1 MPRSDTGTD
10 WPTAEHEDQT
20 FLANVEAVLAASR
33 VLVGVAVRSLAPVE
47 NTVTLTQFR
56 ALVIM
61 ASRGPMH
68 LAALAKA
75 MQVHPSNA
83 TRACDRLVASGLA
96 DRRDNPADRRH
107 LLLTLTDQGRALVDS
122 VMDRRRAA
130 IRQILHRMPLGDR
143 TQVAAGFT
151 RFAAAGGEPEQTD
164 LWSIGWTTESPAMH
178 EVSGSTQADPPT

>member
-68 LAALAKA
+68 LAALA
-75 MQVHPSNA
+75 N
-83 TRACDRLVASGLA
+83 
-96 DRRDNPADRRH
+96 
-107 LLLTLTDQGRALVDS
+107 
-122 VMDRRRAA
+122 
-130 IRQILHRMPLGDR
+130 
-143 TQVAAGFT
+143 
-151 RFAAAGGEPEQTD
+151 
-164 LWSIGWTTESPAMH
+164 ESPRRVRRLSQT
-178 EVSGSTQADPPT
+178 VSPAGCWARW

>member
-1 MPRSDTGTD
+1 MRRSDSGAD
-10 WPTAEHEDQT
+10 WTTADQEGLA
-20 FLANVEAVLAASR
+20 FLGEVEAVLAASR
-33 VLVGVAVRSLAPVE
+33 VLIGVAVRSLAPVE
-47 NTVTLTQFR
+47 DTVTLTQFR
-56 ALVIM
+56 ALVII

-68 LAALAKA
+68 LAALAEA

-130 IRQILHRMPLGDR
+130 IRQILHRIPLGTARRWPQASPDSPP
-143 TQVAAGFT
+143 
-151 RFAAAGGEPEQTD
+151 GGEPEQTD

>member
-20 FLANVEAVLAASR
+20 FLADVEAVLAASR

-96 DRRDNPADRRH
+96 NRRDNPADRRH
-107 LLLTLTDQGRALVDS
+107 LLLTLTSPGRQLVDG
-122 VMDRRRAA
+122 VTDRRRAA
-130 IRQILHRMPLGDR
+130 IQQILQRMPPAAC
-143 TQVAAGFT
+143 TPVAAGFA
-151 RFAAAGGEPEQTD
+151 RFAAAGGEPEHTD
-164 LWSIGWTTESPAMH
+164 LWSIGWPTESPAVQ
-178 EVSGSTQADPPT
+178 EVSRSMRPNPST